1 MSEANQEHVEPAVA
15 EPTTHEAA
23 QEAPQGN
30 YQEYSYIQPE
40 GDQAMSVEA
49 AAAVVAAAAAA
60 AQNSQTGEAV
70 PGDIDMI
77 VAEGGA
83 NQEVAPGGAKKC
95 AVVECDESTN
105 GNRTLCARHQKRK
118 ERGEE
123 LQLKEN
129 HIFGHRKKQ
138 YSTLKTRQKH
148 RRFKELHDQLLRIA
162 GDKSEVVNLLT
173 EFQQSNFYSDLA
185 AVPREG
191 GDKRRLYEQIGE
203 NAIELYKTLPP
214 RSPFRR
220 SLLCHLGNG
229 IKQSEFADVCEINPR
244 TIRYA
249 RRAKE
254 VDIFKTT
261 KYKVNL
267 GKDQFMGDLDDSQEA
282 ITTSTHPDNLGL
294 DHNML
299 LVDNPAA
306 VQAAAAAAHAAQ
318 VHQLAHQAHQQGGQD
333 GGF

>member
-1 MSEANQEHVEPAVA
+1 MAEVNAEHVEAAVA
-15 EPTTHEAA
+15 EPAAHEGTH
-23 QEAPQGN
+23 QEGPQGN
-30 YQEYSYIQPE
+30 YQEYSYIQPDQQE
-40 GDQAMSVEA
+40 GDQTMSVEA

-60 AQNSQTGEAV
+60 AQNAQGEGA
-70 PGDIDMI
+70 PINNDMEMM
-77 VAEGGA
+77 VAEGS
-83 NQEVAPGGAKKC
+83 NPNAPSTPTSNKKC
-95 AVVECDESTN
+95 AVVDCDENTN

-123 LQLKEN
+123 LHLKEN

-162 GDKSEVVNLLT
+162 GDKAEVVNLLT

-229 IKQSEFADVCEINPR
+229 IKQSEFAEVCEINPR

-267 GKDQFMGDLDDSQEA
+267 GKDQFMGDLDDSQDGGAGEG
-282 ITTSTHPDNLGL
+282 LGM

-299 LVDNPAA
+299 IVEN
-306 VQAAAAAAHAAQ
+306 AAAAAAAGHPVQ
-318 VHQLAHQAHQQGGQD
+318 VHQVLQGHSQGGQE
-333 GGF
+333 GF

>member
-1 MSEANQEHVEPAVA
+1 
-15 EPTTHEAA
+15 
-23 QEAPQGN
+23 
-30 YQEYSYIQPE
+30 
-40 GDQAMSVEA
+40 
-49 AAAVVAAAAAA
+49 
-60 AQNSQTGEAV
+60 
-70 PGDIDMI
+70 
-77 VAEGGA
+77 
-83 NQEVAPGGAKKC
+83 
-95 AVVECDESTN
+95 
-105 GNRTLCARHQKRK
+105 
-118 ERGEE
+118 
-123 LQLKEN
+123 
-129 HIFGHRKKQ
+129 
-138 YSTLKTRQKH
+138 
-148 RRFKELHDQLLRIA
+148 
-162 GDKSEVVNLLT
+162 VNLLT

-185 AVPREG
+185 SVPREG

-267 GKDQFMGDLDDSQEA
+267 GKDQFMGDLEEMQEQ
-282 ITTSTHPDNLGL
+282 SEGLL

-299 LVDNPAA
+299 MVENAN
-306 VQAAAAAAHAAQ
+306 AAAHQ
-318 VHQLAHQAHQQGGQD
+318 VLQGQGGQE
-333 GGF
+333 GF